1 MKSLGLIALAAC
13 AVLGGVAA
21 EPQQTYDGRNG
32 PHVFGT
38 PGNQVYIRGQNEG
51 TYSVPG
57 VGGQFQNSPSQGAHV
72 YTDEQGNTFVHR
84 KNPGGPATHTISGP
98 TLSAQNLGPSRLDG
112 GLDAGGP
119 PSARRSRQI
128 HIARPDRTVDIGY
141 GGVYVQRSRRSPQFH
156 VERPDRSVDFGNSG
170 FNVQRSRRSPQQE
183 NESFPFF
190 IRRRRS
196 PQQENESFPFLIRRR
211 RDPQEENE
219 GIPIIIRRR
228 RSPQEEN
235 EGIPIIIRRRR
246 SPQEENEGIP
256 IIIRRRRDPQEE
268 NEGIPLIIRRRRGI
282 NDARVQGENF
292 VARGDQAGVWN
303 NNVSV
308 WKRPDGRTVTL
319 DQNGNAI
326 VSGRRGTQRFS

>member
-1 MKSLGLIALAAC
+1 MKSFGLIALAAC
-13 AVLGGVAA
+13 AVLGVAA

-32 PHVFGT
+32 PHIFGS

-84 KNPGGPATHTISGP
+84 KNPGGPATHSVSGP
-98 TLSAQNLGPSRLDG
+98 SLLAQNLGTNRLDGPNG
-112 GLDAGGP
+112 GLDAGVA
-119 PSARRSRQI
+119 PSGRRSRQI

-156 VERPDRSVDFGNSG
+156 VERPDRSVDFGNGG
-170 FNVQRSRRSPQQE
+170 FYVQRS
-183 NESFPFF
+183 
-190 IRRRRS
+190 
-196 PQQENESFPFLIRRR
+196 
-211 RDPQEENE
+211 
-219 GIPIIIRRR
+219 R

-235 EGIPIIIRRRR
+235 EGIPIIIR
-246 SPQEENEGIP
+246 S
-256 IIIRRRRDPQEE
+256 
-268 NEGIPLIIRRRRGI
+268 RRGI

-303 NNVSV
+303 DNVSV

-319 DQNGNAI
+319 DKNGHAI
-326 VSGRRGTQRFS
+326 VSGRRGTQRVSKF